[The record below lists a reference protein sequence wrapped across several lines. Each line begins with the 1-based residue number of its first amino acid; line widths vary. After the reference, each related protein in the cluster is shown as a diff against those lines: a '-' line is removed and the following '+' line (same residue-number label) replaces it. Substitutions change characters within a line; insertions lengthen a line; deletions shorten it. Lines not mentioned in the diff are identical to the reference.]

1 MRILL
6 VNPNTTQAV
15 TDRMAAAAASVAA
28 PGTTIT
34 AVTAAFG
41 AAIIGTRVETAIAG
55 AAVVEALAEH
65 AAGHDAAI
73 VAASIDPGLAAA
85 RELLG
90 IPVVGITE
98 AALHAACLLGGQVG
112 AVTMGGA
119 SAVWLR
125 EMAGAYGLAGRL
137 GPVEVLT
144 MTPLELLADI
154 PSAVAAIRA
163 AGLRAVAAGADSLVL
178 VGAVMAA
185 MPEMVRDEMPVPVVE
200 GVTAAVALCE
210 ALVRL
215 RPMPA
220 RAGSYAVPQAAR
232 VHAALATLRRG

>member
-6 VNPNTTQAV
+6 VNANTTQAV
-15 TDRMAAAAASVAA
+15 TDRMAAAAASVAT
-28 PGTTIT
+28 PGTAIT

-55 AAVVEALAEH
+55 AAVVASLAEH

-85 RELLG
+85 REQLA

-112 AVTMGGA
+112 AVTMGAA

-125 EMAGAYGLAGRL
+125 EMAAAYGLAGRL
-137 GPVEVLT
+137 GPVEVLA

-154 PSAVAAIRA
+154 PGAVAAIRA

-178 VGAVMAA
+178 LGAVMAG

-200 GVTAAVALCE
+200 GVTAAVAFSE

-215 RPMPA
+215 RPAPA
-220 RAGSYAVPQAAR
+220 RSGSYAIPDAAR
-232 VHAALATLRRG
+232 IRAALATLRRG